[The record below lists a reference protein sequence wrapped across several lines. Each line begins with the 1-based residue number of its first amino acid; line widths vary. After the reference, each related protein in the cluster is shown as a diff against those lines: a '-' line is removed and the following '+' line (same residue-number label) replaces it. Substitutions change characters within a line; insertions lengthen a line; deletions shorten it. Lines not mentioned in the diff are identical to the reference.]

1 MIKLCIYTC
10 NLGCERVK
18 GGDDG
23 CGWVRMGALG
33 CSGHGAH
40 KNKPGG
46 GDLGSP
52 GSEFGPYGRGNF
64 PGHHVFQKNTKKC
77 KEHSGWVRMGL
88 HACKWM
94 EGYRWNEKQPKKK
107 QKWSCDAF
115 FRGGRDTQ
123 KNSKVWWGTCN
134 SPKNSCDTLDGC
146 AWACI
151 GAGT

>member
-64 PGHHVFQKNTKKC
+64 PGHHVLGCLAKN
-77 KEHSGWVRMGL
+77 GVD
-88 HACKWM
+88 
-94 EGYRWNEKQPKKK
+94 GYRWMTRGLYGCIWTQR
-107 QKWSCDAF
+107 
-115 FRGGRDTQ
+115 RGGRKKQ
-123 KNSKVWWGTCN
+123 GEK
-134 SPKNSCDTLDGC
+134 SPKWARCGCFVKYVHAKKSKEGGNDGYR
-146 AWACI
+146 ARG
-151 GAGT
+151 GAFKGIWV